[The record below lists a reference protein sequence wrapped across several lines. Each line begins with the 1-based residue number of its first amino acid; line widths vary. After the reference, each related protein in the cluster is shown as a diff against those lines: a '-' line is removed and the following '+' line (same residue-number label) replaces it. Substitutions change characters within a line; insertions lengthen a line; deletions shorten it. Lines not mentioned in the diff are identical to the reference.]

1 MENLTINDVNYKV
14 KISIKQNGSNYNKWA
29 HIFRQ
34 QEKMPIVGTSFND
47 KVPKSQ
53 IIEWAKG
60 AIDRFTNQ
68 NCLTL

>member
-14 KISIKQNGSNYNKWA
+14 KISIKQNGSNCNKWA
-29 HIFRQ
+29 HVFKQ
-34 QEKMPIVGTSFND
+34 CEKKPIVGTLFND
-47 KVPKSQ
+47 KVQKPQ